1 MTDINFVYSLRAAI
15 EASTSIVLQI
25 IKSEQVRISFIFKR
39 ALAFA
44 RLERQ
49 STNQN
54 DKRLLLKDSIR
65 GRCGF
70 FTTA

>member
-15 EASTSIVLQI
+15 EASTSIVLPI

-39 ALAFA
+39 ALAST
-44 RLERQ
+44 RLEIQ